1 MNDQPETKSVTGETR
16 GRESA
21 CIRVLIV
28 DDLARVRRGLRTIL
42 QLADGLEV
50 VGEAANG
57 REAVQMAEQLNP
69 DVVVMDLEMPELD
82 GFEATRQ
89 IKRRHLARAVVVLTI
104 HGHDDARER
113 AARAG
118 ADAFVEK
125 ATAVES
131 LIETI
136 RQAGNREVQT

>member
-89 IKRRHLARAVVVLTI
+89 INHPRSRRCSGKGCPGRRRRFCGEGDGRRVAHRN
-104 HGHDDARER
+104 DP
-113 AARAG
+113 AG
-118 ADAFVEK
+118 
-125 ATAVES
+125 
-131 LIETI
+131 
-136 RQAGNREVQT
+136 RQPRSPDVK

>member
-1 MNDQPETKSVTGETR
+1 MRSLQLGHSNPNLFPLWARKTMNDQPETKSVTRATK

-82 GFEATRQ
+82 
-89 IKRRHLARAVVVLTI
+89 
-104 HGHDDARER
+104 DARER

-118 ADAFVEK
+118 ADDFVEK